1 MTNSSTKHPQH
12 IPYIELTDEGR
23 KISFRKDCLDE
34 VEIYRKVDENE
45 RELLIKNI
53 RTPYIDQEE
62 FPAGTQLSY
71 SIRLV
76 SSGEEKP
83 YELDVRL

>member
-1 MTNSSTKHPQH
+1 MTDSSTNHPSH
-12 IPYIELTDEGR
+12 IPYIELTDQGR

-45 RELLIKNI
+45 QELLVKNI

-62 FPAGTQLSY
+62 FPAGTHLSY
-71 SIRLV
+71 AIRLT
-76 SSGEEKP
+76 SAGDEKP